1 VAGWEGEVER
11 AAVIPTLAALG
22 FLRRGTLIGGV
33 EAVHGLVLLRRG
45 KGEGMAKL
53 APAGAYLGLK
63 GAAALLARGAAAP
76 AAAGGAA
83 AGATASAT
91 AAALKAAA
99 GPGSALIALG
109 TYELMASTAAYG
121 KVAGDLAVAGL
132 RPRLERLA
140 GWADRIEARRQR
152 LLKASRLA
160 SAESDPTERAAL
172 EE

>member
-1 VAGWEGEVER
+1 
-11 AAVIPTLAALG
+11 
-22 FLRRGTLIGGV
+22 
-33 EAVHGLVLLRRG
+33 
-45 KGEGMAKL
+45 
-53 APAGAYLGLK
+53 
-63 GAAALLARGAAAP
+63 
-76 AAAGGAA
+76 A

-172 EE
+172 EEVVRESARDLSSTVSSMLAECERPQTIAA